1 MASIT
6 LTRTAECAAQNHM
19 DIAVTGDV
27 SYTFHGVL
35 DDILA
40 PITDA
45 EKDAFI
51 KVLLRIAKIGRTKA
65 QVRNALTAGY
75 TVTI

>member
-1 MASIT
+1 MAGIT
-6 LTRTAECAAQNHM
+6 LTRTFECPAQNH
-19 DIAVTGDV
+19 ITISVTGDV
-27 SYTFHGVL
+27 TYTFYGNME
-35 DDILA
+35 DILA

-51 KVLLRIAKIGRTKA
+51 KVLLRIAKVGRTQA
-65 QVRNALTAGY
+65 QVRTALGNGY

>member
-6 LTRTAECAAQNHM
+6 LTRVSECASQNHM
-19 DIAVTGDV
+19 HIAVTGDV
-27 SYTFHGVL
+27 TYEFNGEL
-35 DDILA
+35 EDILS
-40 PITDA
+40 PITDT
-45 EKDAFI
+45 EKEAFI

-65 QVRNALTAGY
+65 QVRNALGAGY

>member
-1 MASIT
+1 MASII

-19 DIAVTGDV
+19 DISVTGDV
-27 SYTFHGVL
+27 TYTFHGEL
-35 DDILA
+35 EDILS

-65 QVRNALTAGY
+65 QVRTALGNGY